1 METAARKIQWQVLG
15 ESCRGAS
22 HIKGNLP
29 NQDALSFWLPESG
42 FGPPAILAIADGHG
56 SPQHFRSASGAKLA
70 VQAATSLL
78 LAFAKMHGSQSDG
91 NSLRTEVA
99 ELPQRVVENW
109 TASVSAHLAA
119 NPFREEEFSRLQDPQ
134 DADARAE
141 VTNNPLVAYGATLLV
156 VLVTESC
163 AVFLQIGDGDILWVD
178 DAGKTVRPVP
188 ADARLIANQT
198 TSLCQPEAWKDFRWH
213 VEAPLHHPPALILV
227 STDGYANSFR
237 SDEDFLLIGHDFLNI
252 ARTGGLHKVSAQLPG
267 ILHDASEKGSGD
279 DVTFGIMCRQDA
291 IAAGAD
297 GVAAGSEEEAMA
309 GYVSKAEYESL
320 RAKLDEHLRAAEHR
334 LSLLQWLL
342 ALALILSVISLAFG
356 IGARYYPARPAA
368 PAIISPNTGAENPSQ
383 GGSPANTP
391 PQRRDP
397 PQPAQPGASP
407 KSGPGH

>member
-1 METAARKIQWQVLG
+1 METAARKIQWRVVG

-42 FGPPAILAIADGHG
+42 QGPPAILAIADGHG

-78 LAFAKMHGSQSDG
+78 LAFAKMHGSQSDAAT
-91 NSLRTEVA
+91 LRAAVA

-119 NPFREEEFSRLQDPQ
+119 NPFHEEEFARLSDPQ

-141 VTNNPLVAYGATLLV
+141 VTQNPLVAYGATLLV
-156 VLVTESC
+156 VLVTEYY

-178 DAGKTVRPVP
+178 DAGKTIRPVP
-188 ADARLIANQT
+188 TDPRLIANQT

-213 VEAPLHHPPALILV
+213 VEAPLHHPPALVLV

-237 SDEDFLLIGHDFLNI
+237 SDEDFLLIGHDFLKM
-252 ARTGGLHKVSAQLPG
+252 ARTGGLSKVSSQLPG
-267 ILHDASEKGSGD
+267 ILREASEKGSGD
-279 DVTFGIMCRQDA
+279 DVTFGIMCRQDQV
-291 IAAGAD
+291 AGASGD
-297 GVAAGSEEEAMA
+297 GGEDMEGEAMA
-309 GYVSKAEYESL
+309 GYVSKADYDSL
-320 RAKLDEHLRAAEHR
+320 SAKLDEHLRAAEHR
-334 LSLLQWLL
+334 VSLLQWLL
-342 ALALILSVISLAFG
+342 ALALIIAVISLALG
-356 IGARYYPARPAA
+356 IGTRYYPPHPQPPATTSSNGGSEDH
-368 PAIISPNTGAENPSQ
+368 PQ
-383 GGSPANTP
+383 GTSPANTP
-391 PQRRDP
+391 PQKKDP
-397 PQPAQPGASP
+397 PQPGAAP

>member
-1 METAARKIQWQVLG
+1 METAARKIQWQVIG

-22 HIKGNLP
+22 HVKGNLP

-78 LAFAKMHGSQSDG
+78 LAFAKMHGSQSDA
-91 NSLRTEVA
+91 NSLRAEVA

-141 VTNNPLVAYGATLLV
+141 VTNNPLVAYGATLLC
-156 VLVTESC
+156 VLVTEYY

-178 DAGKTVRPVP
+178 DTGKTVRPVP

-198 TSLCQPEAWKDFRWH
+198 TSLCQSEAWKDFRWH

-237 SDEDFLLIGHDFLNI
+237 SDEDFLLIGSDFLKI
-252 ARTGGLHKVSAQLPG
+252 ARTGGLQKVSAQLPG
-267 ILHDASEKGSGD
+267 ILHEASEKGSGD
-279 DVTFGIMCRQDA
+279 DVTFGIMCRLDA
-291 IAAGAD
+291 IAAGAE
-297 GVAAGSEEEAMA
+297 GLAAGSEEEAMA
-309 GYVSKAEYESL
+309 GYVSKADFDSL
-320 RAKLDEHLRAAEHR
+320 KSRLDDHLRAAEHR
-334 LSLLQWLL
+334 LSLVQWLL
-342 ALALILSVISLAFG
+342 GLALVISVVSLALG
-356 IGARYYPARPAA
+356 IGARYYPPKPPATSIIA
-368 PAIISPNTGAENPSQ
+368 PTTGGENKPQ
-383 GGSPANTP
+383 GDSSTP
-391 PQRRDP
+391 TKPQGKDVP
-397 PQPAQPGASP
+397 QPGATP
-407 KSGPGH
+407 GSGRAH